1 MFAILVFC
9 VCGCVCVSL
18 IRIKGNKARNKR
30 VKKTV
35 LYLFN
40 EINSGPQF
48 DRLFNLKGY
57 EIIILLGFVLWCL

>member
-1 MFAILVFC
+1 MSDKIKTLCLFAILVFC
-9 VCGCVCVSL
+9 VCVSL
-18 IRIKGNKARNKR
+18 IRVKGNKARNKR

-48 DRLFNLKGY
+48 DRLF
-57 EIIILLGFVLWCL
+57 